1 MLCLVVTAAELLTDC
16 SSIHLALRFA
26 GQLGGVAGHEA
37 RVGGH
42 VVPGAGPA
50 GGALLRE
57 ADHAV
62 RQEDAHGPGRHPQ
75 ELGAQGH
82 LHLAPQL
89 RVVPLEKEEPEGA
102 RRPGA
107 HVLPAPDTAM
117 WVRKGWWPTWQAG
130 TLCLFLLD
138 GSADCFFF
146 CIRAAWPNRSIAS

>member
-50 GGALLRE
+50 RGALLRE

-89 RVVPLEKEEPEGA
+89 RAVPLEKEEPEGA

-117 WVRKGWWPTWQAG
+117 WVRKGWWPTWQAARQEP
-130 TLCLFLLD
+130 
-138 GSADCFFF
+138 SAYSYWMDRQTVFFSVF
-146 CIRAAWPNRSIAS
+146 GQLGLIVV

>member
-1 MLCLVVTAAELLTDC
+1 MLCGLGL
-16 SSIHLALRFA
+16 A

-50 GGALLRE
+50 RGALLRE

-89 RVVPLEKEEPEGA
+89 RAVPLEKRSRRRSVGA
-102 RRPGA
+102 RHPEA
-107 HVLPAPDTAM
+107 HVLSAPDTAM
-117 WVRKGWWPTWQAG
+117 WSRKGWWPTWQAARQEP
-130 TLCLFLLD
+130 CLFLLD
-138 GSADCFFF
+138 GSADCFF
-146 CIRAAWPNRSIAS
+146 CIQAAAWPDRIIAS

>member
-1 MLCLVVTAAELLTDC
+1 MLC
-16 SSIHLALRFA
+16 ALA

-89 RVVPLEKEEPEGA
+89 RAVPLEKEEPEGA

-117 WVRKGWWPTWQAG
+117 WVRKGWWPAWQAARQEPLPIPIG
-130 TLCLFLLD
+130 WIGRSYC
-138 GSADCFFF
+138 FF
-146 CIRAAWPNRSIAS
+146 CIQAAWPDSSIAS